1 MELRQ
6 AKHSSVGYGPG
17 VLLFLCLFLPRIL
30 HAKETKQ
37 GMNSTEDYGLSE
49 PINGHRHSR
58 MFLESGYDFSVVRGR
73 VIAFELALAQHA
85 TKSRTSRD

>member
-1 MELRQ
+1 MDQ
-6 AKHSSVGYGPG
+6 GCFFFFFFA
-17 VLLFLCLFLPRIL
+17 FFLPRVL

-58 MFLESGYDFSVVRGR
+58 MFLESGNDFSVVRGR
-73 VIAFELALAQHA
+73 VIAF
-85 TKSRTSRD
+85 